1 MVTLYDTV
9 TQARLADDGHAR
21 FRERSNVSID
31 GADARLEF
39 ISNILRPGYS
49 ASLQMNEDRDESIDA
64 VHGS

>member
-1 MVTLYDTV
+1 VITLYDAV
-9 TQARLADDGHAR
+9 PKACFADHWHAR

-39 ISNILRPGYS
+39 ISDILRPGHP
-49 ASLQMNEDRDESIDA
+49 APLQMNKDRDESIDA

>member
-1 MVTLYDTV
+1 MITLYDAV
-9 TQARLADDGHAR
+9 PQAGFADDWHAR

-39 ISNILRPGYS
+39 IGNILRSGHS